1 MIRVRIK
8 NRKGKTMP
16 EKETDIVS
24 LEKCPV
30 ITISREYGAL
40 GRTLAAALS
49 ERLGIPYYD
58 RDFVRKTAE
67 VSGYGVEDIEREGE
81 DLRRSS
87 QVLNSIL
94 NSAVSYTSSHDEIFK
109 AQKKV
114 VLELSKSPCIIV
126 GRCADHIL
134 REAGIDAFSI
144 YLYASLQDRMARAQD
159 LAENGDMRLDKYIEK
174 RDRLRRTY
182 YKKYTGCDMGNAN
195 NYNICFDTGRI
206 KIETCTDIVLQILQ
220 QG

>member
-134 REAGIDAFSI
+134 REAGVDAFSI

-206 KIETCTDIVLQILQ
+206 RIETCTDIVLQILQ

>member
-1 MIRVRIK
+1 M
-8 NRKGKTMP
+8 
-16 EKETDIVS
+16 
-24 LEKCPV
+24 
-30 ITISREYGAL
+30 
-40 GRTLAAALS
+40 
-49 ERLGIPYYD
+49 
-58 RDFVRKTAE
+58 
-67 VSGYGVEDIEREGE
+67 
-81 DLRRSS
+81 
-87 QVLNSIL
+87 
-94 NSAVSYTSSHDEIFK
+94 SYTSSHDEIFK